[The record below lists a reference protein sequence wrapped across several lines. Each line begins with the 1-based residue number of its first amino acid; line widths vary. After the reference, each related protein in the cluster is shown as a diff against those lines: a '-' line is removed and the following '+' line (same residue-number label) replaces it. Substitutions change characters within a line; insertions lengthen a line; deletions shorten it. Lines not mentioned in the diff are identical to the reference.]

1 MLTHIRC
8 AILIQA
14 TEFLN
19 LIPKHRQ
26 YSIALHAIPNGGK
39 NVISIWLFFYDTKV
53 SFDISTAKS
62 LIFIGIKQVKMD
74 KRNT

>member
-26 YSIALHAIPNGGK
+26 YSIAFHAIPNGGK
-39 NVISIWLFFYDTKV
+39 NVISIWLFFMTLRYH
-53 SFDISTAKS
+53 STFRQLKA
-62 LIFIGIKQVKMD
+62 
-74 KRNT
+74 